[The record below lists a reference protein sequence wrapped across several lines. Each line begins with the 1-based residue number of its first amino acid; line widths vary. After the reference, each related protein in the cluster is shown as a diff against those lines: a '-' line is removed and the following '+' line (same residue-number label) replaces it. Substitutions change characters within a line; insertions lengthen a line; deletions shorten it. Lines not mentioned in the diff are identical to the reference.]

1 MNFRDRADSWLKGSF
16 DEDTRTAVRELL
28 NGDLKMAEDAF
39 YKGLE
44 FGTGGMRGLMGVGT
58 NRINRYTIGMATQGL
73 ANYMK
78 SSFAGKAGLSVAI
91 AHDCRNNSRLYA
103 EVSAG
108 VLNANGIDVYLFE
121 DLRPTPELSFVI
133 RHLKCD
139 AGVVITA
146 SHNPK
151 EYNGYKVY
159 WNDGGQI
166 TAPHDKSIMEE
177 VFRIDDP
184 SKVKFSGGSSKTIA
198 IGKEIDDIYLNTILT
213 ETLSKDIVSRS
224 APLKIVYT
232 PLHGTGV
239 SLVPEALRR
248 AGFNEIISV
257 PEQDIIDGNFP
268 TVKSPNPE
276 EENALAMAI
285 SMADECGADI
295 VMGTDP
301 DADRVGVAVRD
312 GDGKLTLLNGN
323 QIASLLTY
331 YILERKRELGL
342 LTGKEK
348 EFYMVKTIVT
358 TDLMKV
364 IASEYGIDVFN
375 VLTGFKY
382 IGEIVKKMEGK
393 RVFIAGGEESNGFN
407 VGEAVRDKDAVIT
420 CVMVAE
426 AAVWAKER
434 SMTLYELLV
443 DIYERFGFYREHL
456 LSVTKEGK
464 EGHGQ
469 ISKIMKRLR
478 ESPIESLAGSPVV
491 LVHDYL
497 KSESV
502 DLVSDL
508 RYEIDLPKSDVIQY
522 ISMDN
527 TIVSVRPSGT
537 EPKIKY
543 YFGVKSLLSNRSD
556 FDRINDEL
564 ITRIEA
570 LSEQFSSL

>member
-1 MNFRDRADSWLKGSF
+1 MNFRDRANSWLKGSF
-16 DEDTRTAVRELL
+16 DEETKTAVRELL
-28 NGDLKMAEDAF
+28 NGDLKIAEDAF
-39 YKGLE
+39 YKRLE

-58 NRINRYTIGMATQGL
+58 NRINRYTVGMATQGL

-78 SSFAGKAGLSVAI
+78 SSFAGEKSLSVAI
-91 AHDCRNNSRLYA
+91 AYDCRNNSRLYA
-103 EVSAG
+103 EVTAG

-121 DLRPTPELSFVI
+121 DIRPTPELSFAI

-139 AGVVITA
+139 AGIVITA

-166 TAPHDKSIMEE
+166 TAPHDKGIMEE
-177 VFRIDDP
+177 VLHIDP
-184 SKVKFSGGSSKTIA
+184 SNVKFSGGGGKTTA
-198 IGKEIDDIYLNTILT
+198 IGREIDEIYLSTILK
-213 ETLSKDIVSRS
+213 ETLSKDIVSNS

-239 SLVPEALRR
+239 SLIPEALRR

-257 PEQDIIDGNFP
+257 PEQDIPDGNFP
-268 TVKSPNPE
+268 TVNSPNPE
-276 EENALAMAI
+276 EASALAVAI
-285 SMADECGADI
+285 SRADECGADI

-312 GDGKLTLLNGN
+312 DADNFILLNGN
-323 QIASLLTY
+323 QIASILTY

-342 LTGKEK
+342 LTGREK
-348 EFYMVKTIVT
+348 EYYMVKTIVT

-364 IASEYGIDVFN
+364 IASEYGIDMFN

-382 IGEIVKKMEGK
+382 IAEVVKKIEGK
-393 RVFIAGGEESNGFN
+393 RSFIAGGEESNGFN
-407 VGEAVRDKDAVIT
+407 VGESVRDKDAVIT

-426 AAVWAKER
+426 AAVWARER
-434 SMTLYELLV
+434 SMTLYELLI
-443 DIYERFGFYREHL
+443 DIYRKFGLYKEHL
-456 LSVTKEGK
+456 LSVTKKGK
-464 EGHGQ
+464 EGQEQ
-469 ISKIMKRLR
+469 ISEIMGRLR
-478 ESPIESLAGSPVV
+478 DRPIESLAGSPVV
-491 LVHDYL
+491 LIHDYL

-508 RYEIDLPKSDVIQY
+508 RYEIELPKSDVIQY

-543 YFGVKSLLSNRSD
+543 YFGVKDTLNDKGD
-556 FDRINDEL
+556 FECINNEL
-564 ITRIEA
+564 AAKIEE
-570 LSEQFSSL
+570 LTEQFTSL